1 MRSFNIGKFIYVDNA
16 ATTKL
21 DSDAFNAMQPYFIDE
36 YGNASARYRFSKLS
50 KKALQE
56 SRSVIAK
63 CINAKPNE
71 IYFTSGGSESDN
83 WAIKGVMLSS
93 INTSKNEFITSEI
106 EHHAVLNSAKFISKM
121 GYNVNLI
128 KPSSEGIIYPDELKK
143 LISDKTKLVSVMLAN
158 NEIGTIEPIKEL
170 AKIAHEKGAVF
181 HTDAVQAVGHIKI
194 DVKDLGIDLLSAS
207 AHKFNGPKGIG
218 FLYVK
223 ENTGIEQY
231 IHGGAQENGM
241 RAGTENIPAIVG
253 MACSLQ
259 KNCNSIE
266 KNFEYVKKLEKSL
279 LDKLACVSNIEY
291 IKNGS
296 KNTLP
301 GNISLSF
308 KNKSGEAILHRL
320 DLKNICVSTSSA
332 CDSKNTKISHVLKSI
347 GIPENYA
354 TGTIRISLGKYNT
367 QEEIDSIVR
376 ELIKIC
382 KC

>member
-1 MRSFNIGKFIYVDNA
+1 
-16 ATTKL
+16 
-21 DSDAFNAMQPYFIDE
+21 
-36 YGNASARYRFSKLS
+36 
-50 KKALQE
+50 
-56 SRSVIAK
+56 
-63 CINAKPNE
+63 
-71 IYFTSGGSESDN
+71 
-83 WAIKGVMLSS
+83 
-93 INTSKNEFITSEI
+93 
-106 EHHAVLNSAKFISKM
+106 AVLNSAKFISKM

-128 KPSSEGIIYPDELKK
+128 KPNSEGIIYPDELEK

-170 AKIAHEKGAVF
+170 AKIAHEKGALF
-181 HTDAVQAVGHIKI
+181 HTDAVQAIGHIKI
-194 DVKDLGIDLLSAS
+194 DVKDLCIDLLSAS

-223 ENTGIEQY
+223 ETTGIEQY

-253 MACSLQ
+253 MAYSLQ

-266 KNFEYVKKLEKSL
+266 ENFEYVKKLENSL
-279 LDKLACVSNIEY
+279 LDKLSYASNIEY

-320 DLKNICVSTSSA
+320 DLKSICVSTSSA

-347 GIPENYA
+347 GLPENYA
-354 TGTIRISLGKYNT
+354 IGTIRISLGKYNT

-376 ELIKIC
+376 ELINIC
-382 KC
+382 K

>member
-1 MRSFNIGKFIYVDNA
+1 MGKFIYADNA

-21 DSDAFNAMQPYFIDE
+21 DSDAFNAMKPYFIDK
-36 YGNASARYRFSKLS
+36 YGNASSRYRFSKLS
-50 KKALQE
+50 KKALKE
-56 SRSVIAK
+56 ARDIIAR

-83 WAIKGVMLSS
+83 WAIKGVMLSDT
-93 INTSKNEFITSEI
+93 NTDRNGFITSEI
-106 EHHAVLNSAKFISKM
+106 EHHAVLNSAKFISKI
-121 GYNVNLI
+121 GYNVDLV
-128 KPSSEGIIYPDELKK
+128 KPDREGIICPAKLKN
-143 LISDKTKLVSVMLAN
+143 LVSGNTKLVSIMLAN

-170 AKIAHEKGAVF
+170 AKIAHEKEALF

-194 DVKDLGIDLLSAS
+194 DVKDLDIDLLSAS

-218 FLYVK
+218 FLYIK
-223 ENTGIEQY
+223 ENTEIAEY
-231 IHGGAQENGM
+231 IHGGAQESGM
-241 RAGTENIPAIVG
+241 RSGTENIPAIVG

-266 KNFEYVKKLEKSL
+266 KNFAYVKGLEKSL
-279 LDKLACVSNIEY
+279 LEKLACTQNIDY

-296 KNTLP
+296 ENTLP

-347 GIPENYA
+347 GLPEIYA
-354 TGTIRISLGKYNT
+354 TGTIRISLSKYNT
-367 QEEIDSIVR
+367 QEEVNSIVR
-376 ELIKIC
+376 EIINIC